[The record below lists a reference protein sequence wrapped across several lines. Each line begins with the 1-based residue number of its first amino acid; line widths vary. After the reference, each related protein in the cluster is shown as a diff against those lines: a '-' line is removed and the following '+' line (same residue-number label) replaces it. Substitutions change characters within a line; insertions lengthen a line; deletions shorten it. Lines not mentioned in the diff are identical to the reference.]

1 MWKFLKKVERF
12 VLYNSVR
19 LFRIRD
25 SSEKVARGF
34 AVGLA
39 VNFFPTFGFG
49 VFISGFLARLFGGN
63 IFAGFVGGA
72 SLAFVWPFL
81 IYLNILTGGWM
92 IGFFPSQIPAEVTEA
107 RIHALL
113 VQEPSEITEAKVDAL
128 HLGKALYI
136 GAIINSVAA
145 AAVSYLLL
153 LFVFRSYRTTGLVWL
168 QKIMKRRQRKPVLP
182 FKSASL

>member
-1 MWKFLKKVERF
+1 MWKILKKVERF

-34 AVGLA
+34 ALGLA
-39 VNFFPTFGFG
+39 VNFFPTFGLG
-49 VFISGFLARLFGGN
+49 VFISGFLARLCGGN
-63 IFAGFVGGA
+63 IFAGFLGGA

-81 IYLNILTGGWM
+81 IYLNIVTGGWM
-92 IGFFPSQIPAEVTEA
+92 IGFFPSEVPAAVTEA
-107 RIHALL
+107 RINALL
-113 VQEPSEITEAKVDAL
+113 NQEPSEITEAKIDAL

-136 GAIINSVAA
+136 GAIINSFLAA
-145 AAVSYLLL
+145 LLSYVLL
-153 LFVFRSYRTTGLVWL
+153 LFIFRSYRTTGLVWL

-182 FKSASL
+182 LKSASL